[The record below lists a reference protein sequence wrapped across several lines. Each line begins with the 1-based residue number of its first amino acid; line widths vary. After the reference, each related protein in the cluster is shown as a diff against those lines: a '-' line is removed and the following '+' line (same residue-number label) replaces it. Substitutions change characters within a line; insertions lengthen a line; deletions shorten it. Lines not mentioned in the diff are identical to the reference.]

1 MEEDDALNDTT
12 ILEVDEHDAIMRSL
26 EVVGIRVISVVVIL
40 EVDEHILL
48 NASNYRSFESL
59 FT

>member
-26 EVVGIRVISVVVIL
+26 EVVGIRVISVVVM
-40 EVDEHILL
+40 V
-48 NASNYRSFESL
+48 RGVMGMV
-59 FT
+59 